1 MKKKVSTICEIM
13 NINADFRIFVNVEN
27 RGHTFVENARILTY
41 ANIQR
46 KVLMFDEVGAPE
58 SSFLD

>member
-1 MKKKVSTICEIM
+1 MKKKVSTIFEIM

-27 RGHTFVENARILTY
+27 RGHTFENGRILTY
-41 ANIQR
+41 ADIQR

-58 SSFLD
+58 SSFWD

>member
-1 MKKKVSTICEIM
+1 MSTIFEIM

-27 RGHTFVENARILTY
+27 RRHTFFENARILTY

-58 SSFLD
+58 SSFWD

>member
-1 MKKKVSTICEIM
+1 M

-27 RGHTFVENARILTY
+27 RRHTFFENARILTY

-58 SSFLD
+58 SSFWD

>member
-46 KVLMFDEVGAPE
+46 KGLMFDEKI
-58 SSFLD
+58 